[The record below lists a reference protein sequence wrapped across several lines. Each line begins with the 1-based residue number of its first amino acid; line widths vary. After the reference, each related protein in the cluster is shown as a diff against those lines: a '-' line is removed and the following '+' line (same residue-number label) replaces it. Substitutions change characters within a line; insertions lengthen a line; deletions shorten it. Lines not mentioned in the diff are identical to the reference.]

1 MYKYIYHLFTI
12 LLLDELI
19 KFNKEDFIMSFSIP
33 HLLVF
38 LAVVVLL
45 FGTKKLRNLGSDLG
59 SALKGFKKEMS
70 EDSESKNDPKLDNK

>member
-1 MYKYIYHLFTI
+1 
-12 LLLDELI
+12 
-19 KFNKEDFIMSFSIP
+19 MSFSIP

-70 EDSESKNDPKLDNK
+70 EDIESKNDPKLDNK

>member
-1 MYKYIYHLFTI
+1 M
-12 LLLDELI
+12 
-19 KFNKEDFIMSFSIP
+19 MSFSIP

-45 FGTKKLRNLGSDLG
+45 FGTKKLRNLGADLG

-70 EDSESKNDPKLDNK
+70 EDIESNNDPKLDNK